1 MDRRQPA
8 AGRMAGVYFN
18 SDRRIPSFGVPRA
31 DRRGRYQAFGRSCAL
46 DIRKNI
52 GFAAHNSLRRR
63 RTCTFISLPEFGQNP
78 QDDRNSLWRRRQSVT
93 PFDAYSHGLE
103 MKIKFLVG
111 VVIVALAVAAGIML
125 LPTKAVQKEAAAPVV
140 SENKAQVSVAR
151 AAANL
156 SPGSFLSARDIEWTA
171 VAQSAAKG
179 AFVQNESQ
187 DLSGAL
193 VLKPIKAGEVIS
205 PSALLART
213 DPEFVAAVLAP
224 GMRAFTIE
232 VILAAQTDPQ
242 KSRAFA
248 SQKNFDVA
256 RTLLHNLR
264 VIAVDHTIEPKGFGA
279 DPQSSDPR
287 MVRSSTPANI
297 NRKGTVTLEV
307 TPKDVELLTVA
318 RSNGQLSLSLRN
330 SQSSEAV
337 QTGLP
342 EKELTKL
349 AEIIPSRSDK
359 TPQAAVKVKT
369 FYGSSTEPPQ
379 Q

>member
-1 MDRRQPA
+1 
-8 AGRMAGVYFN
+8 
-18 SDRRIPSFGVPRA
+18 
-31 DRRGRYQAFGRSCAL
+31 
-46 DIRKNI
+46 
-52 GFAAHNSLRRR
+52 
-63 RTCTFISLPEFGQNP
+63 
-78 QDDRNSLWRRRQSVT
+78 
-93 PFDAYSHGLE
+93 

-193 VLKPIKAGEVIS
+193 VLKPIKAGDVIS

-232 VILAAQTDPQ
+232 VDMVTGGAGLLRPGNRVDVILAAQTDPQ

-330 SQSSEAV
+330 SQSGEAV

-359 TPQAAVKVKT
+359 TPPAAVKVKT